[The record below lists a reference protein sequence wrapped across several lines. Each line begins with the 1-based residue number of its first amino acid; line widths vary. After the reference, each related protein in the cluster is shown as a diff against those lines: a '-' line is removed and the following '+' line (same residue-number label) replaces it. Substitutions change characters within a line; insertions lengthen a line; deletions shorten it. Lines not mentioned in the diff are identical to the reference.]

1 MTINFSERKM
11 TVDNKVKAYAEKK
24 CGKLDRYFDKETD
37 VVVAFSNERG
47 MDTAEITVRSGGMI
61 FRAQEKTTDMYA
73 SIDGAVSSLD
83 RQIQKNK
90 TRLSRR
96 LREDSIAKAAPIEE
110 LSLQESDA
118 AYEVVKVKKLAVKPM
133 TVDDAILQ
141 MEMLGHEFFF
151 FLNSDMANSHCV
163 IYKRSNGGYGMLVD
177 HK

>member
-11 TVDNKVKAYAEKK
+11 SVENKVKAYAEKK

-73 SIDGAVSSLD
+73 SIDGALASID

-90 TRLSRR
+90 TRLAKRMRQDSFDKAMDFMTDYRDEEIEI
-96 LREDSIAKAAPIEE
+96 LREKEVDS
-110 LSLQESDA
+110 
-118 AYEVVKVKKLAVKPM
+118 KPM
-133 TVDDAILQ
+133 TAEDAILQ
-141 MEMLGHEFFF
+141 MNLLGHSFFF
-151 FLNSDMANSHCV
+151 FLNSENGRYCV
-163 IYKRSNGGYGMLVD
+163 VYRRDFGGYGMLIAN
-177 HK
+177 

>member
-11 TVDNKVKAYAEKK
+11 SVENKVKAYAEKK

-73 SIDGAVSSLD
+73 SIDGALASID

-90 TRLSRR
+90 TRLAKRMRQDSFVQAMDFMTDYRDEEIEI
-96 LREDSIAKAAPIEE
+96 LREKEVDS
-110 LSLQESDA
+110 
-118 AYEVVKVKKLAVKPM
+118 KPM
-133 TVDDAILQ
+133 TAEDAILQ
-141 MEMLGHEFFF
+141 MNLLGHSFFF
-151 FLNSDMANSHCV
+151 FLNSENGRYCV
-163 IYKRSNGGYGMLVD
+163 VYRRDYGGYGMLIA
-177 HK
+177 K

>member
-11 TVDNKVKAYAEKK
+11 SVENKVKAYAEKK

-73 SIDGAVSSLD
+73 SIDGALASID

-90 TRLSRR
+90 TRLAKRMRQDSFVQAMDFMTDYRDEEIEI
-96 LREDSIAKAAPIEE
+96 LREKEVDS
-110 LSLQESDA
+110 
-118 AYEVVKVKKLAVKPM
+118 KPM
-133 TVDDAILQ
+133 TAEDAILQ
-141 MEMLGHEFFF
+141 MNLLGHSFFF
-151 FLNSDMANSHCV
+151 FLNSENGRYCV
-163 IYKRSNGGYGMLVD
+163 VYRRDFGGYGMLIA
-177 HK
+177 K

>member
-11 TVDNKVKAYAEKK
+11 SVDNKVKAYAEKK

-73 SIDGAVSSLD
+73 SIDGALASID

-90 TRLSRR
+90 TRLAKRMRQDSFVQAMDFMTDYRDEEIEI
-96 LREDSIAKAAPIEE
+96 LREKEVDS
-110 LSLQESDA
+110 
-118 AYEVVKVKKLAVKPM
+118 KPM
-133 TVDDAILQ
+133 TAEDAILQ
-141 MEMLGHEFFF
+141 MNLLGHSFFF
-151 FLNSDMANSHCV
+151 FLNSENGRYCV
-163 IYKRSNGGYGMLVD
+163 VYRRDYGGYGMLIA
-177 HK
+177 K

>member
-11 TVDNKVKAYAEKK
+11 SVDNKVKAYAEKK

-73 SIDGAVSSLD
+73 SIDGALASID

-90 TRLSRR
+90 TRLAKRMRQDSFVQAMDFMTDYRDEEIEI
-96 LREDSIAKAAPIEE
+96 LREKEVDS
-110 LSLQESDA
+110 
-118 AYEVVKVKKLAVKPM
+118 KPM
-133 TVDDAILQ
+133 TAEDAILQ
-141 MEMLGHEFFF
+141 MNLLGHSFFF
-151 FLNSDMANSHCV
+151 FLNSENGRYCV
-163 IYKRSNGGYGMLVD
+163 VYRRDFGGYGMLIA
-177 HK
+177 K

>member
-1 MTINFSERKM
+1 M
-11 TVDNKVKAYAEKK
+11 TVRFIEKK
-24 CGKLDRYFDKETD
+24 FSASEALKDYALKKCQKLDRYFGNDSEVQ
-37 VVVAFSNERG
+37 VVFTEEREK
-47 MDTAEITVRSGGMI
+47 DIVEITIMHGGLVFRS
-61 FRAQEKTTDMYA
+61 QEQTKDMYA

-96 LREDSIAKAAPIEE
+96 LRDEAIAKAAPIEDTAE
-110 LSLQESDA
+110 DSDA
-118 AYEVVKVKKLAVKPM
+118 TFEVVKVKKLAVKPM

-141 MEMLGHEFFF
+141 MELVGHEFFF

-163 IYKRSNGGYGMLVD
+163 VYKRSNGGYGMLVD

>member
-11 TVDNKVKAYAEKK
+11 SVDNKVKAYAEKK

-73 SIDGAVSSLD
+73 SIDGALASID

-90 TRLSRR
+90 TRLAKRMRQDSFVQAMDFMTDYRDEEIEI
-96 LREDSIAKAAPIEE
+96 LREKEVDS
-110 LSLQESDA
+110 
-118 AYEVVKVKKLAVKPM
+118 KPM
-133 TVDDAILQ
+133 TAEDAILQ
-141 MEMLGHEFFF
+141 MNLLGHSFFF
-151 FLNSDMANSHCV
+151 FMNSENGRYCV
-163 IYKRSNGGYGMLVD
+163 VYRRDFGGYGMLIA
-177 HK
+177 K

>member
-73 SIDGAVSSLD
+73 SIDGALASID

-90 TRLSRR
+90 TRISKRMR
-96 LREDSIAKAAPIEE
+96 QESFVKAMDMMTDYRDEEIEILREKEVDS
-110 LSLQESDA
+110 
-118 AYEVVKVKKLAVKPM
+118 KPM
-133 TVDDAILQ
+133 TAEDAILQ
-141 MEMLGHEFFF
+141 MNLLGHNFFF
-151 FLNSDMANSHCV
+151 FLNSENGRYCV
-163 IYKRSNGGYGMLVD
+163 VYRRDYGGYGMLVA
-177 HK
+177 K

>member
-73 SIDGAVSSLD
+73 SIDGALASID

-90 TRLSRR
+90 TRLAKRMRQDSFVQAMDFMTDYRDEEIEI
-96 LREDSIAKAAPIEE
+96 LREKEVDS
-110 LSLQESDA
+110 
-118 AYEVVKVKKLAVKPM
+118 KPM
-133 TVDDAILQ
+133 TAEDAILQ
-141 MEMLGHEFFF
+141 MNLLGHSFFF
-151 FLNSDMANSHCV
+151 FLNSENGRYCV
-163 IYKRSNGGYGMLVD
+163 VYRRDYGGYGMLIA
-177 HK
+177 K

>member
-73 SIDGAVSSLD
+73 SIDGALASID

-90 TRLSRR
+90 TRLAKRMRQDSFVQAMDFMTDYRDEEIEI
-96 LREDSIAKAAPIEE
+96 LREKEVDS
-110 LSLQESDA
+110 
-118 AYEVVKVKKLAVKPM
+118 KPM
-133 TVDDAILQ
+133 TAEDAILQ
-141 MEMLGHEFFF
+141 MNLLGHSFFF
-151 FLNSDMANSHCV
+151 FMNSENGRYCV
-163 IYKRSNGGYGMLVD
+163 VYRRDYGGYGMLIA
-177 HK
+177 K